1 MRSNLDKEKAEEDAV
16 NYQEQYKTLTAQLD
30 KTRQEKTELL
40 HNAGLPLPGLSVED
54 GELTYQGQ
62 KWDNMSGS
70 DQLRVATAIVRRLNP
85 QCGFVLLDK
94 LEQMDLD
101 TLNEFGEWLE
111 QEGLQAIATRVSTG
125 GECSI
130 IIEDG
135 YVKVK
140 NARGRQTQIMEG
152 RHILMNIIRGK
163 IPSAQKVVIY
173 GPEGI
178 GKTSFAACFPDPLFI
193 DTEGGTKHIDV
204 ARLPAPTSWTMLL
217 EQVQEVKKE
226 NTSVCKTLVLD
237 TADWAEQLC
246 IKHICDK
253 YKKSGIEDFGYG
265 KGYIYL
271 KEEFG
276 RLLNLLEDVIERGVN
291 VAVTAHAKMRKFE
304 QPDEMGAYDRWE
316 MKLDKNVA
324 PLIKEWADMVLFANY
339 KVYTV
344 KDEQTQRS
352 KAQGGKRVLYASHHP
367 CWDAKNRHGL
377 PDEMPLDYTSIAP
390 FLNNPGT
397 SGARTQERE
406 TALQSYRKSQL
417 PQKTIYHLTISLTAL
432 RRIFRKES
440 PGICMILCGLRK

>member
-1 MRSNLDKEKAEEDAV
+1 
-16 NYQEQYKTLTAQLD
+16 
-30 KTRQEKTELL
+30 
-40 HNAGLPLPGLSVED
+40 
-54 GELTYQGQ
+54 
-62 KWDNMSGS
+62 
-70 DQLRVATAIVRRLNP
+70 
-85 QCGFVLLDK
+85 
-94 LEQMDLD
+94 
-101 TLNEFGEWLE
+101 
-111 QEGLQAIATRVSTG
+111 
-125 GECSI
+125 
-130 IIEDG
+130 
-135 YVKVK
+135 
-140 NARGRQTQIMEG
+140 
-152 RHILMNIIRGK
+152 MNIIRGK

-397 SGARTQERE
+397 SGANPATGQERE
-406 TALQSYRKSQL
+406 NAFAAVQEKPITAEDDLSFDDIVDSAQEDIPEGIPRDLYDLMRAKEVAPVEIQQVVAQKGHFPRDMPVRDYPEEYVRGVL
-417 PQKTIYHLTISLTAL
+417 IAAWPQVWAAIEKN
-432 RRIFRKES
+432 RKENL
-440 PGICMILCGLRK
+440 PF